1 MTRGQRRNDGG
12 PEYPLQYVHTLAGIY
27 QLHFTRKAL
36 DEAALLLPAST
47 GLPAAVMRRVVLDL
61 REENWK
67 FAEENEN
74 GWVDVYRVLKFNR
87 LIWAKLK
94 VEARNA
100 KDQVILISFHEYDDD
115 VPI

>member
-1 MTRGQRRNDGG
+1 MARGQRRTDGG
-12 PEYPLQYVHTLAGIY
+12 PEFPLQYVHTLAAIH
-27 QLHFTRKAL
+27 QIHFTRKAL
-36 DEAALLLPAST
+36 DEAALLLPASIAV
-47 GLPAAVMRRVVLDL
+47 PAAAMRRVLL
-61 REENWK
+61 ELAEEHWK

-74 GWVDVYRVLKFNR
+74 GWVDIYRIVKFNR

-100 KDQVILISFHEYDDD
+100 KDHVVLISFHDYDDD